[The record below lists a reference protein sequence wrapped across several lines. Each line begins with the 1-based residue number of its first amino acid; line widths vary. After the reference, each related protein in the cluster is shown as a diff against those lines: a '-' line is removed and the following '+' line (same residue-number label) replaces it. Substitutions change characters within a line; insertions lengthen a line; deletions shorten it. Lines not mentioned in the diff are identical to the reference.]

1 VREPQP
7 AQMFRAMNPGHN
19 HGRLCHRSHRRDVRA
34 ELIFATPPLFTAS
47 GAAFVL
53 AVALISS
60 CGSTPTS
67 TCLTVLAF
75 GRSSAYL
82 GGTLAAQPYVTA
94 VILSKL
100 PSSPGKILESV
111 DGDGARDPWRK
122 WPLARDKLVRRAVDC
137 WVPVDDLHA
146 APSEL
151 PGPPLTTTDV
161 TGRLLALWEDGLD
174 RPDDTLR
181 TGCDALYARET
192 AVGTELAAIV
202 ELMHDWMGEEIGRRM
217 REDWEER
224 ERRRAEMKEAAKLR
238 FLLGAYCKWTQIGS
252 STDLYCRVNGRTY
265 RLSHAADK
273 KLEVW
278 RVQSMDDAA
287 GRLIGR
293 YQGRPDATRAIE
305 QIAYQPESRG

>member
-1 VREPQP
+1 MPDGPRLRTIIGLLGRHVGSP
-7 AQMFRAMNPGHN
+7 ALR
-19 HGRLCHRSHRRDVRA
+19 HGGDSEQIA
-34 ELIFATPPLFTAS
+34 K
-47 GAAFVL
+47 L
-53 AVALISS
+53 A
-60 CGSTPTS
+60 
-67 TCLTVLAF
+67 
-75 GRSSAYL
+75 
-82 GGTLAAQPYVTA
+82 
-94 VILSKL
+94 
-100 PSSPGKILESV
+100 GKILESV